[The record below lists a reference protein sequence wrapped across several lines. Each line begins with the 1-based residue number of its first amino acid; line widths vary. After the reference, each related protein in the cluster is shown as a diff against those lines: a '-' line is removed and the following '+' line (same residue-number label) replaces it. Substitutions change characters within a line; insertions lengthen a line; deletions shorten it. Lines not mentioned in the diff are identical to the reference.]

1 MLHQRPDG
9 QTPLADMRVIAGRS
23 NKDIALFGA
32 PVQEGAGKLG
42 CKMGPDALRVA
53 DLPKELASLGH
64 AVTDHGDLV
73 PEPVTGL
80 KIPGAALNAEIITG
94 WTRTLD
100 KAAYGAL
107 AAGQL
112 PVFLGGD
119 HSLSMGSVSG
129 AARFAAQ
136 AGRPLHVLWLD
147 AHSDFNTPL
156 TSPSGNMHGMPVAFF
171 CGRPGME
178 GILPNDRPLV
188 HPRNV
193 SIYGARSIDVDE
205 RKALREAGV
214 NVFDMRVIDERGT
227 SSIMRDILDRVEAE
241 NAMLHVSFDV
251 DFLDPD
257 LAPGV
262 GTAVR
267 GGVTYREAHLV
278 MEMLS
283 DRGVTTSLDLVELN
297 PFLDDRGKSALLV
310 VELIASLFGRQVFE
324 R

>member
-1 MLHQRPDG
+1 MLHQP
-9 QTPLADMRVIAGRS
+9 
-23 NKDIALFGA
+23 KDLSIVQSGALRIFDRLPRNIALFGA

-64 AVTDHGDLV
+64 AMRDHGDLT

-80 KIPGAALNAEIITG
+80 TIPGAALNAEIITG

-129 AARFAAQ
+129 AARFAAE

-178 GILPNDRPLV
+178 GILPNERPLV
-188 HPRNV
+188 RPQDV
-193 SIYGARSIDVDE
+193 SIYGARSIDHDE

-227 SSIMRDILDRVEAE
+227 GGIMRDILDRVEAE

-278 MEMLS
+278 MEMLA